1 LTEENKR
8 KENVR
13 ILVIDDEE
21 IVLKSCKV
29 VLEQKGFEVETRRS
43 GIEGLNLLRDR
54 PFDLVLCDLKMPA
67 MNGITVLRHIRENHP
82 DISVLI
88 ITGYAT
94 VSSAVEALKGG
105 AVDYIT
111 KPFTPDGLVAA
122 VESALER
129 REDKAEK
136 PESSP
141 SVVYASP
148 GVVGASPKMQE
159 VFKMVEKVAKSST
172 TVLIRGESGTG
183 KEVIA
188 RVIHATSLRSEF
200 PFVAIDCGAIP
211 ENLVESELMGHVK
224 GAFTGAETPKLGAFR
239 TANGGTLFLD
249 EIGNLSLSSQ
259 MKLLRVIEEK
269 QVKPVGSDKS
279 EKVDTRLIA
288 ATNCDLEKMVR
299 EGKFR
304 EDLFWRLS
312 VFVIN
317 MPPLRER
324 KEDIPLL
331 VNHFVT
337 KFAEETGKKVKRF
350 TAEAMSA
357 MICYD
362 WPGNVRELGNAV
374 LRAVHLAEGEV
385 IGISDLPS
393 KITGRSPE
401 DTKIP
406 RTSQELKQA
415 KKEAREK
422 SIEQIER
429 MFVLDALERNSWN
442 VTKAAEDVGMAR
454 QNFQAMMRKYGITSK
469 GEENV

>member
-1 LTEENKR
+1 
-8 KENVR
+8 
-13 ILVIDDEE
+13 
-21 IVLKSCKV
+21 
-29 VLEQKGFEVETRRS
+29 
-43 GIEGLNLLRDR
+43 
-54 PFDLVLCDLKMPA
+54 
-67 MNGITVLRHIRENHP
+67 
-82 DISVLI
+82 
-88 ITGYAT
+88 
-94 VSSAVEALKGG
+94 
-105 AVDYIT
+105 
-111 KPFTPDGLVAA
+111 
-122 VESALER
+122 
-129 REDKAEK
+129 
-136 PESSP
+136 
-141 SVVYASP
+141 
-148 GVVGASPKMQE
+148 
-159 VFKMVEKVAKSST
+159 
-172 TVLIRGESGTG
+172 
-183 KEVIA
+183 
-188 RVIHATSLRSEF
+188 
-200 PFVAIDCGAIP
+200 
-211 ENLVESELMGHVK
+211 
-224 GAFTGAETPKLGAFR
+224 
-239 TANGGTLFLD
+239 
-249 EIGNLSLSSQ
+249 

-406 RTSQELKQA
+406 RTSQKLKQA